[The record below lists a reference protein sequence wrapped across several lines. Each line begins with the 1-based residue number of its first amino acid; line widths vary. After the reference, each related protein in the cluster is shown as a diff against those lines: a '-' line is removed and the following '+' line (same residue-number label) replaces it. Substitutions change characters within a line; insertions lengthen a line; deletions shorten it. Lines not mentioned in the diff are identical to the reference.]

1 MVLKIFY
8 GRRKNPKY
16 LHSYPFYVSQ
26 TRTDPNKEPASSSS
40 HKSLKEALIQAKDI
54 QEMLKKHNWGIIPIV
69 HLDFDDSKGV
79 GLKG

>member
-26 TRTDPNKEPASSSS
+26 TRTDVNTEPASSGSY
-40 HKSLKEALIQAKDI
+40 KSLGESLIEAKRLQM
-54 QEMLKKHNWGIIPIV
+54 MLKDNGWGIVPIV
-69 HLDFDDSKGV
+69 HKDFDDSSGK

>member
-16 LHSYPFYVSQ
+16 MVSYPFYVSQ
-26 TRTDPNKEPASSSS
+26 TRTDPNTESGSSSS
-40 HKSLKEALIQAKDI
+40 HKTLKDALIQAKWVQD
-54 QEMLKKHNWGIIPIV
+54 MLKRNNHGIIPIT